1 MSDFRAHIVGDLDL
15 SEARS
20 QMESFLNEYKDK
32 KLKIT
37 PEINTSQAQ
46 KAGEQ
51 AAQAVSK
58 GMEKSAQS
66 TGAQFAQAVSKGAS
80 KSKKGKDL
88 FGFSEEQQK
97 VRKKIA
103 KDAELLQESYP
114 GLNKKDAK
122 KDARGYYT
130 AQESERKK
138 AEQAAQKA
146 SEQKMKD
153 SISAI
158 NEESKARERAEKQN
172 YQARKKNADAIMKES
187 LANIEKQSKNKADII
202 KAQASG
208 KDSTVDIL
216 KEQRKQLRS
225 EGRKLQKEMRSYN
238 DIYSPSER
246 SQILRN
252 KRMESSYDVDMA
264 RATVS
269 DKVAASLKVSSS
281 GSASSSN
288 STKSGNNKIR
298 YNVETGNYAA
308 RSSKMEKQLS
318 VYSGQDTENVAKATI
333 ALKTYN
339 EELGN
344 LQNHF
349 NGSKRMNG
357 SELAAS
363 FERMTKAG
371 DTFKNTLSQIND
383 TQSKNLATGV
393 AERGANKIAAY
404 YEANSKA
411 VKKYGASLKELES
424 QYRNAKTVED
434 KGNIENEFST
444 LKSRIS
450 AEGLTG
456 KSGLDEAKRAFKQ
469 IGQFAMTYGL
479 IQNTVMQIPSQ
490 MISAVKDVDSSMTNL
505 YKVTDETQSRYDQY
519 QKSAAQSATSLGR
532 SMSSY
537 INQTAEWSKLG
548 YSLDDSE
555 KLSKLSSIY
564 ANVGEVSDDT
574 AVSDMVTAMK
584 AYNIKANNAQSIIDS
599 LNILGNNYA
608 TSSADLGEG
617 LSNSASSLAVSGNDI
632 NQSLAMLTGMAEIT
646 QSAPEAGNALKI
658 LSMRIRGYDEQTDSY
673 TNDTEE
679 LSGAIADLTKTAK
692 TPGGISLFTDDSKQT
707 YKDTYT
713 LMKDI
718 SEVYDDLSDKKK
730 AELLEKLAGKNR
742 GNQIAA
748 LIQGFQS
755 GQVQKAYEDSINSE
769 GSAQQEQD
777 RWLNSIEAKQQQF
790 QAAMQNLATSTISSD
805 FFKGLTDTG
814 TGALNVLTNIV
825 DKFGLLNTAAVGLGI
840 FQGKNNSG
848 ESTWES
854 PHAFFE
860 TTYAA

>member
-20 QMESFLNEYKDK
+20 QMESFLNEYKNK
-32 KLKIT
+32 KLQIT
-37 PEINTSQAQ
+37 PDVNISQAQ

-51 AAQAVSK
+51 AVQAISK

-138 AEQAAQKA
+138 ADQAAQKA

-158 NEESKARERAEKQN
+158 NEESKERERAEKQN
-172 YQARKKNADAIMKES
+172 YQARKKYADAIMKES
-187 LANIEKQSKNKADII
+187 LANIEKQNKNKADII

-208 KDSTVDIL
+208 KDSTVDVL
-216 KEQRKQLRS
+216 KEQRKQLRA
-225 EGRKLQKEMRSYN
+225 EGRKLQKEIRSYD

-246 SQILRN
+246 SQILRK

-264 RATVS
+264 RAAVS

-281 GSASSSN
+281 GSTSPSN

-318 VYSGQDTENVAKATI
+318 VYSGQDTENVAKATTV
-333 ALKTYN
+333 LKTYN

-349 NGSKRMNG
+349 NGNKRMNG

-411 VKKYGASLKELES
+411 VKKYGASLKELEH

-456 KSGLDEAKRAFKQ
+456 KSGLDDAKRAFRQ

-555 KLSKLSSIY
+555 KLSKLSSMY

-718 SEVYDDLSDKKK
+718 SEVYDDLTDKKK

-805 FFKGLTDTG
+805 FFKGITDTG

-825 DKFGLLNTAAVGLGI
+825 DKFGLLNTAAIGLGI

-848 ESTWES
+848 ESTWDS
-854 PHAFFE
+854 PHAFFK

>member
-1 MSDFRAHIVGDLDL
+1 M
-15 SEARS
+15 
-20 QMESFLNEYKDK
+20 
-32 KLKIT
+32 
-37 PEINTSQAQ
+37 
-46 KAGEQ
+46 
-51 AAQAVSK
+51 
-58 GMEKSAQS
+58 
-66 TGAQFAQAVSKGAS
+66 GAQFQVGVNVVTHGAEKVNELEQKLSKMQNKSVDIKVNVDGLDKLDTSKLNKQFNVAS
-80 KSKKGKDL
+80 KELSKSFASNFKNIKIDNAQL
-88 FGFSEEQQK
+88 FDYAKE
-97 VRKKIA
+97 RKKV
-103 KDAELLQESYP
+103 DALT
-114 GLNKKDAK
+114 KDAK
-122 KDARGYYT
+122 KAIVQNVDG
-130 AQESERKK
+130 
-138 AEQAAQKA
+138 
-146 SEQKMKD
+146 
-153 SISAI
+153 ISKSRAGSFAKSYI
-158 NEESKARERAEKQN
+158 NEQIKQNAQVERQLQRNAEKQAKAYESVQKRIN
-172 YQARKKNADAIMKES
+172 SGEFEARNAKADKFLSKYDGQNSEVLEKARKTVSEIKSLQSELQSGVYSSGDKKGLKIVDSDQIKIMDQIDEKAKQMKNTFTEISNLES
-187 LANIEKQSKNKADII
+187 KTLG
-202 KAQASG
+202 SG
-208 KDSTVDIL
+208 IA
-216 KEQRKQLRS
+216 
-225 EGRKLQKEMRSYN
+225 
-238 DIYSPSER
+238 ER
-246 SQILRN
+246 SAN
-252 KRMESSYDVDMA
+252 
-264 RATVS
+264 
-269 DKVAASLKVSSS
+269 
-281 GSASSSN
+281 
-288 STKSGNNKIR
+288 
-298 YNVETGNYAA
+298 
-308 RSSKMEKQLS
+308 
-318 VYSGQDTENVAKATI
+318 NVA
-333 ALKTYN
+333 TYMEN
-339 EELGN
+339 N
-344 LQNHF
+344 
-349 NGSKRMNG
+349 
-357 SELAAS
+357 
-363 FERMTKAG
+363 TKA
-371 DTFKNTLSQIND
+371 L
-383 TQSKNLATGV
+383 
-393 AERGANKIAAY
+393 
-404 YEANSKA
+404 
-411 VKKYGASLKELES
+411 KKYGEQLATLQQ
-424 QYRNAKTVED
+424 QYKSATT
-434 KGNIENEFST
+434 EFEKSD
-444 LKSRIS
+444 LDNQFKNLQSRIS

-456 KSGLDEAKRAFKQ
+456 RSGWDEFKRAGKQ
-469 IGQFAMTYGL
+469 IAQFAGIYGA
-479 IQNTVMQIPSQ
+479 IQNIGMKIPSQ
-490 MISAVKDVDSSMTNL
+490 VIGAVKDVDSSMTNL
-505 YKVTDETQSRYDQY
+505 YKVTDETKSRYDRY

-718 SEVYDDLSDKKK
+718 SEVYDDLTDKKK

-805 FFKGLTDTG
+805 FFKGITDTG

-825 DKFGLLNTAAVGLGI
+825 DKFGLLNTAAIGLGI

-848 ESTWES
+848 ESTWDS
-854 PHAFFE
+854 PHAFFK

>member
-58 GMEKSAQS
+58 G
-66 TGAQFAQAVSKGAS
+66 AS
-80 KSKKGKDL
+80 KRKKGKDL

-158 NEESKARERAEKQN
+158 NEESKAREKAEKQN

-208 KDSTVDIL
+208 KDSTVDVL

-264 RATVS
+264 RAIVS

-318 VYSGQDTENVAKATI
+318 VYSGQDTENVEKATT

-344 LQNHF
+344 LHNHF
-349 NGSKRMNG
+349 NGSKRMNC

-363 FERMTKAG
+363 FERMTKVG

-411 VKKYGASLKELES
+411 VKKYGASLKELEH

-456 KSGLDEAKRAFKQ
+456 KSGLDDAKRAFRQ

-490 MISAVKDVDSSMTNL
+490 MIGAVKDVDSSMTNL

-584 AYNIKANNAQSIIDS
+584 AYNIKANDASKITDA

-617 LSNSASSLAVSGNDI
+617 LSNSASSLATAGNDI
-632 NQSLAMLTGMAEIT
+632 NQSLAMLTGMSEIT
-646 QSAPEAGNALKI
+646 QSAGEAGNALKI
-658 LSMRIRGYDEQTDSY
+658 LSMRVRGYDEQTDSY

-718 SEVYDDLSDKKK
+718 SEVYDDLTDKKK

-805 FFKGLTDTG
+805 FFKGITDTG

-825 DKFGLLNTAAVGLGI
+825 DKFGLLNTAAIGLGI

-854 PHAFFE
+854 PHAFFK

>member
-1 MSDFRAHIVGDLDL
+1 
-15 SEARS
+15 
-20 QMESFLNEYKDK
+20 
-32 KLKIT
+32 
-37 PEINTSQAQ
+37 
-46 KAGEQ
+46 
-51 AAQAVSK
+51 
-58 GMEKSAQS
+58 
-66 TGAQFAQAVSKGAS
+66 
-80 KSKKGKDL
+80 
-88 FGFSEEQQK
+88 
-97 VRKKIA
+97 
-103 KDAELLQESYP
+103 
-114 GLNKKDAK
+114 
-122 KDARGYYT
+122 
-130 AQESERKK
+130 
-138 AEQAAQKA
+138 
-146 SEQKMKD
+146 
-153 SISAI
+153 
-158 NEESKARERAEKQN
+158 
-172 YQARKKNADAIMKES
+172 
-187 LANIEKQSKNKADII
+187 
-202 KAQASG
+202 
-208 KDSTVDIL
+208 
-216 KEQRKQLRS
+216 
-225 EGRKLQKEMRSYN
+225 
-238 DIYSPSER
+238 
-246 SQILRN
+246 
-252 KRMESSYDVDMA
+252 
-264 RATVS
+264 
-269 DKVAASLKVSSS
+269 
-281 GSASSSN
+281 
-288 STKSGNNKIR
+288 
-298 YNVETGNYAA
+298 
-308 RSSKMEKQLS
+308 
-318 VYSGQDTENVAKATI
+318 
-333 ALKTYN
+333 
-339 EELGN
+339 
-344 LQNHF
+344 
-349 NGSKRMNG
+349 
-357 SELAAS
+357 
-363 FERMTKAG
+363 
-371 DTFKNTLSQIND
+371 
-383 TQSKNLATGV
+383 
-393 AERGANKIAAY
+393 
-404 YEANSKA
+404 
-411 VKKYGASLKELES
+411 
-424 QYRNAKTVED
+424 
-434 KGNIENEFST
+434 
-444 LKSRIS
+444 
-450 AEGLTG
+450 
-456 KSGLDEAKRAFKQ
+456 
-469 IGQFAMTYGL
+469 
-479 IQNTVMQIPSQ
+479 
-490 MISAVKDVDSSMTNL
+490 
-505 YKVTDETQSRYDQY
+505 
-519 QKSAAQSATSLGR
+519 
-532 SMSSY
+532 MSSY

>member
-1 MSDFRAHIVGDLDL
+1 M
-15 SEARS
+15 
-20 QMESFLNEYKDK
+20 
-32 KLKIT
+32 
-37 PEINTSQAQ
+37 
-46 KAGEQ
+46 
-51 AAQAVSK
+51 
-58 GMEKSAQS
+58 
-66 TGAQFAQAVSKGAS
+66 GAQFQVDVNVVTHGAEKVNELEQKLSKMQNKSVDIKVNVDGLDKLDTSKLNKQFNVAS
-80 KSKKGKDL
+80 KELSKSFASNFKNIKIDNAQL
-88 FGFSEEQQK
+88 FDYAKE
-97 VRKKIA
+97 RKKV
-103 KDAELLQESYP
+103 DALT
-114 GLNKKDAK
+114 KDAK
-122 KDARGYYT
+122 KAIVQNVDG
-130 AQESERKK
+130 
-138 AEQAAQKA
+138 
-146 SEQKMKD
+146 
-153 SISAI
+153 ISKSRAGSFAKSYI
-158 NEESKARERAEKQN
+158 NEQIKQNAQVERQLQRNAEKQAKAYESVQKRIN
-172 YQARKKNADAIMKES
+172 SGEFEARNAKADKFLSKYDGQNSEVLDKARKTVSEIKSLQSELQSGVYSSGDKKGLKIVDSDQIKIMDQIDEKAKQMKNTFTEISNLES
-187 LANIEKQSKNKADII
+187 KTLG
-202 KAQASG
+202 SG
-208 KDSTVDIL
+208 IA
-216 KEQRKQLRS
+216 
-225 EGRKLQKEMRSYN
+225 
-238 DIYSPSER
+238 ER
-246 SQILRN
+246 SAN
-252 KRMESSYDVDMA
+252 
-264 RATVS
+264 
-269 DKVAASLKVSSS
+269 
-281 GSASSSN
+281 
-288 STKSGNNKIR
+288 
-298 YNVETGNYAA
+298 
-308 RSSKMEKQLS
+308 
-318 VYSGQDTENVAKATI
+318 NVA
-333 ALKTYN
+333 TYMEN
-339 EELGN
+339 N
-344 LQNHF
+344 
-349 NGSKRMNG
+349 
-357 SELAAS
+357 
-363 FERMTKAG
+363 TKA
-371 DTFKNTLSQIND
+371 L
-383 TQSKNLATGV
+383 
-393 AERGANKIAAY
+393 
-404 YEANSKA
+404 
-411 VKKYGASLKELES
+411 KKYGEQLATLQQ
-424 QYRNAKTVED
+424 QYKSATT
-434 KGNIENEFST
+434 EFEKSD
-444 LKSRIS
+444 LDNQFKNLQSRIS

-456 KSGLDEAKRAFKQ
+456 RSGWDEFKRAGKQ
-469 IGQFAMTYGL
+469 IAQFAGIYGA
-479 IQNTVMQIPSQ
+479 IQNIGMKIPSQ
-490 MISAVKDVDSSMTNL
+490 VIGAVKDVDSSMTNL
-505 YKVTDETQSRYDQY
+505 YKVTDETKSRYDRY

-718 SEVYDDLSDKKK
+718 SEVYDDLTDKKK

-805 FFKGLTDTG
+805 FFKGITDTG

-825 DKFGLLNTAAVGLGI
+825 DKFGLLNTAAIGLGI

-848 ESTWES
+848 ESTWDS
-854 PHAFFE
+854 PHAFFK